1 MAGRRFME
9 KSEIRKLALERARQT
24 GEDFMTAWQA
34 IIAAWQAE
42 KPPRPPKKPA

>member
-1 MAGRRFME
+1 MVGRRLMK

-34 IIAAWQAE
+34 VIAARLAGN
-42 KPPRPPKKPA
+42 PRCPPKKR

>member
-1 MAGRRFME
+1 MVGRRFMK

-34 IIAAWQAE
+34 VIASWLAE
-42 KPPRPPKKPA
+42 NPRCPPKKP